1 MKVNFIPAV
10 LLTLISIFL
19 PSYAFAQSPD
29 PTYMIMGGGLLLVFA
44 LAIYVFFEI
53 RKSIQLHINKPT
65 K

>member
-10 LLTLISIFL
+10 LLTLISISL

-29 PTYMIMGGGLLLVFA
+29 PTYMIMGGGLLLVFT